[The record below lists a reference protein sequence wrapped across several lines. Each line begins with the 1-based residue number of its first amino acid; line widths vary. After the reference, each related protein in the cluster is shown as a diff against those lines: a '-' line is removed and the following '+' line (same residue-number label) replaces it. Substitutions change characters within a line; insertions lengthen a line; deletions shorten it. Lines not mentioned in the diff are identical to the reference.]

1 MCIELGSD
9 LHMLLK
15 KRCKNYTTKYEQNFI
30 FMISATV
37 NQNTSNK
44 NRRNSRFCWYIHV
57 VC

>member
-1 MCIELGSD
+1 
-9 LHMLLK
+9 
-15 KRCKNYTTKYEQNFI
+15 
-30 FMISATV
+30 MISATV